1 MIASSLDARRELETI
16 SDRPVATALAPHLA
30 KLTSLAKLYLG
41 SNYIR
46 VAGATALAPHLA
58 KLTSLAELNL
68 SSNRIGFFTIDQLR
82 WILRKVECLL
92 LE

>member
-16 SDRPVATALAPHLA
+16 SDRPV
-30 KLTSLAKLYLG
+30 
-41 SNYIR
+41 
-46 VAGATALAPHLA
+46 ATALAPHLA